1 MRFRDY
7 FRDKVKD
14 LCVSIVNSLT
24 SSDEFSENEKKEKL
38 QSSKIKRRDM
48 QTRNFTTITI
58 CVRLSLSLKPQIKS

>member
-38 QSSKIKRRDM
+38 QSSKTKRRGM
-48 QTRNFTTITI
+48 QTKSSTTITI
-58 CVRLSLSLKPQIKS
+58 CVRLSLFLKPQIKS